1 MATLTAKPFSMLY
14 SYIDNHVKAILM
26 AQKKVNSQLPVALY
40 LIFGSHTPMNIG
52 WFFKVKFPNFI
63 FGGGGEGMK
72 NPALEMTTPYIQDDD
87 MTWINGFQLLPHPP
101 PPTPSPDG
109 LCDPKWAVW
118 SMKIWLGWPG

>member
-40 LIFGSHTPMNIG
+40 LISGSHTPMNIG

-63 FGGGGEGMK
+63 FGGRGGGGYEKPGIRNDQMAK
-72 NPALEMTTPYIQDDD
+72 KCNSKQPLKSPRWAPVDDLK
-87 MTWINGFQLLPHPP
+87 F
-101 PPTPSPDG
+101 
-109 LCDPKWAVW
+109 
-118 SMKIWLGWPG
+118 